1 MGQKI
6 LYLGDTALDQA
17 ASYLAGILEHAQ
29 VEFDYLPSDK
39 AFTDDLLT
47 EDVAAMVISDYP
59 SANFTEAQLSRLS
72 ERVHEGM
79 GLLMIG
85 GWESFTGCAG
95 GYNSTC
101 LKDIL
106 PVQMSDADDR
116 VNSAAACVIRQ
127 DADHPIVDSVP
138 FRQSPPCLTGYNRL
152 TAKPET
158 QTVLSVLKHS
168 ITDGPDGFTFACEHT
183 DPLLVVGVCGKG
195 RVAAYASD
203 VAPHWAGGFVDW
215 GEKHIALKAPGAEE
229 VEVGNWYI
237 RFFRQLI
244 QWISE

>member
-1 MGQKI
+1 MGQTI

-17 ASYLAGILEHAQ
+17 ASYLAGILDAAKI
-29 VEFDYLPSDK
+29 EFRYAPSDQ
-39 AFTDDLLT
+39 AFDDAWLT
-47 EDVAAMVISDYP
+47 ADVAAVVLSDYP
-59 SANFTEAQLSRLS
+59 SANFTGAQLARLG
-72 ERVHEGM
+72 ERVRESM

-95 GYNSTC
+95 GYNATC

-106 PVQMSDADDR
+106 PVRMSDTDDR

-127 DADHPIVDSVP
+127 EADHPIAASIP

-158 QTVLSVLKHS
+158 QTVLSVVKHCV
-168 ITDGPDGFTFACEHT
+168 TDGPGGFTFACERT

-195 RVAAYASD
+195 RVGAYASD
-203 VAPHWAGGFVDW
+203 VAPHWSGGFVDW
-215 GEKHIALKAPGAEE
+215 GQTRMALKAPGAEE

-237 RFFRQLI
+237 RFFRQMI